1 MKLEILGTGCPKC
14 KKLTE
19 LVTESVKELGI
30 TAEVSKVDK
39 INDIVNYGV
48 MTTPALAID
57 GKVVVA
63 GRIPTKDEIKKWI
76 SGDAPKS
83 GGCSCGTGCCK

>member
-14 KKLTE
+14 KKLME
-19 LVTESVKELGI
+19 VTVAAVKELGVS
-30 TAEVSKVDK
+30 AEISKVDK
-39 INDIVNYGV
+39 INDIMNYGV

-63 GRIPTKDEIKKWI
+63 GRIPSTDEIKKWI
-76 SGDAPKS
+76 GGSKPKS
-83 GGCSCGTGCCK
+83 GGCGCDSGCCS

>member
-19 LVTESVKELGI
+19 LATEVVKELGI
-30 TAEVSKVDK
+30 SAEIGKVEK
-39 INDIVNYGV
+39 ISDIMNYGV
-48 MTTPALAID
+48 MVTPALAID

-63 GRIPTKDEIKKWI
+63 GRIPSKDEMKKWI
-76 SGDAPKS
+76 AEKIQ
-83 GGCSCGTGCCK
+83 

>member
-19 LVTESVKELGI
+19 LVTEAVKELGV
-30 TAEVSKVDK
+30 TAEISKVEK
-39 INDIVNYGV
+39 IDDIMNYGV
-48 MTTPALAID
+48 MTTPALAVD

-63 GRIPTKDEIKKWI
+63 GRIPSKDDIKKWI
-76 SGDAPKS
+76 GEK
-83 GGCSCGTGCCK
+83 K